1 MSESKSRYY
10 KHVHNKVNELDHKI
24 IKNFYVGKKTEMV
37 CSIENESIYKKIKAT
52 EDMDT
57 YDKCS
62 EYERKAHI
70 FTQELLK
77 RCNILNTTNHL
88 KIY

>member
-10 KHVHNKVNELDHKI
+10 THLHNKVNELDHKI
-24 IKNFYVGKKTEMV
+24 ITNFYVGKKTEMV
-37 CSIENESIYKKIKAT
+37 CSIKNESIYKKIEAT

-62 EYERKAHI
+62 VYERKADIHK
-70 FTQELLK
+70 QELLK
-77 RCNILNTTNHL
+77 RCNLLNTTNHL